1 MKSFFFIIFAW
12 LFVAC
17 LSSCGNEDKD
27 LSTKSERNAIVEG
40 NQYFH
45 DGKFSDA
52 EAAYKK
58 ALTDNPNS
66 QMAAF
71 NLATTFLRQAPEL
84 KNDSFPNPQQQG
96 GDGKE
101 PQLSQQLN
109 SAIEILQN
117 LVQNSPNPAIVSL
130 AAYDLGN
137 IAYRQQNYPQAIECY
152 KEALRKQPKFNDARY
167 NLRMAQLKNKDNQK
181 NQNKNQDKNKDQQQD
196 KNKEKEKEKDKE
208 KDKDKDKNK
217 DKNQD
222 QQQQNQNKDKNQQ
235 QQNQQQNKGSMSGQN
250 MDQILRSMQNQE
262 NATQQRVNAARAKQ
276 QAGERARTQNKW

>member
-117 LVQNSPNPAIVSL
+117 LAQNSPNPAIVSL

-196 KNKEKEKEKDKE
+196 KNKD

-235 QQNQQQNKGSMSGQN
+235 QQNQQQQNKESMSGQN

>member
-117 LVQNSPNPAIVSL
+117 LAQNSPNPAIVSL

-196 KNKEKEKEKDKE
+196 KNKEKEK
-208 KDKDKDKNK
+208 DKNK

-222 QQQQNQNKDKNQQ
+222 QQQQNQNKDKNQQQQNQQ

>member
-117 LVQNSPNPAIVSL
+117 LAQNSANPAIVSL

-196 KNKEKEKEKDKE
+196 KNKDKDKE
-208 KDKDKDKNK
+208 KDKNK

>member
-84 KNDSFPNPQQQG
+84 KNDSLPNPQQQV

-117 LVQNSPNPAIVSL
+117 LAQNSPNPAIVSL

-196 KNKEKEKEKDKE
+196 KNKEK
-208 KDKDKDKNK
+208 DKDKDKNK

-235 QQNQQQNKGSMSGQN
+235 QQNQQQQNKGSMSGQN

>member
-117 LVQNSPNPAIVSL
+117 LAQNSPNPAIVSL

-196 KNKEKEKEKDKE
+196 KNKEKDKD

-217 DKNQD
+217 DKNQN

>member
-117 LVQNSPNPAIVSL
+117 LAQNSPNPAIVSL

-196 KNKEKEKEKDKE
+196 KNKDKDKE
-208 KDKDKDKNK
+208 KDKDKNK
-217 DKNQD
+217 DKNQN
-222 QQQQNQNKDKNQQ
+222 QQQQNQNKDKNQQQQNQQ

>member
-17 LSSCGNEDKD
+17 LSSCGNEDKN

-117 LVQNSPNPAIVSL
+117 LAQNSPNPAIVSL

-196 KNKEKEKEKDKE
+196 KNKEK
-208 KDKDKDKNK
+208 DKDKDKNK

-235 QQNQQQNKGSMSGQN
+235 QQNQQQQNKGSMSGQN

>member
-117 LVQNSPNPAIVSL
+117 LAQNSPNPAIVSL

-137 IAYRQQNYPQAIECY
+137 SAYRQQNYPQAIECY
-152 KEALRKQPKFNDARY
+152 KEALRKQPKFNDACY

-196 KNKEKEKEKDKE
+196 KNKEKEK
-208 KDKDKDKNK
+208 DKNK

-235 QQNQQQNKGSMSGQN
+235 QQNQQQQNKESMSGQN

>member
-117 LVQNSPNPAIVSL
+117 LAQNSPNPAIVSL

-196 KNKEKEKEKDKE
+196 KEKDKE
-208 KDKDKDKNK
+208 KDKDKNK
-217 DKNQD
+217 DKNQN

-235 QQNQQQNKGSMSGQN
+235 QQNQQQQNKGSMSGQN

>member
-17 LSSCGNEDKD
+17 LSSCGNEDKN

-117 LVQNSPNPAIVSL
+117 LAQNSPNPAIVSL

-196 KNKEKEKEKDKE
+196 KNKDKDKE
-208 KDKDKDKNK
+208 KDKNK

>member
-71 NLATTFLRQAPEL
+71 NLATTFLRQETEL
-84 KNDSFPNPQQQG
+84 KHDYFPNPQQQG
-96 GDGKE
+96 EDGKE

-117 LVQNSPNPAIVSL
+117 LAQNSPNPAIVSL

-196 KNKEKEKEKDKE
+196 KNKD

-276 QAGERARTQNKW
+276 QASERARTQNKW

>member
-117 LVQNSPNPAIVSL
+117 LAQNSPNPAIVSL

-196 KNKEKEKEKDKE
+196 KNKD

-276 QAGERARTQNKW
+276 QASERARTQNKW

>member
-84 KNDSFPNPQQQG
+84 KNDSLPNPQQQG

-117 LVQNSPNPAIVSL
+117 LAQNSPNPAIVSL

-196 KNKEKEKEKDKE
+196 KNKEK
-208 KDKDKDKNK
+208 DKDKDKNK

-235 QQNQQQNKGSMSGQN
+235 QQNQQQQNKGSMSGQN

>member
-101 PQLSQQLN
+101 PQLSQQLS

-117 LVQNSPNPAIVSL
+117 LAQNSPNPAIVSL

-196 KNKEKEKEKDKE
+196 KD

-222 QQQQNQNKDKNQQ
+222 QQQQNQNKDKNQQQQNQQ

>member
-117 LVQNSPNPAIVSL
+117 LAQNSPNPAIVSL

-196 KNKEKEKEKDKE
+196 KDKDKE

-235 QQNQQQNKGSMSGQN
+235 QQNQQQQNKGSMSGQN

>member
-117 LVQNSPNPAIVSL
+117 LAQNSPNPAIVSL

-196 KNKEKEKEKDKE
+196 KDKDKDKE
-208 KDKDKDKNK
+208 KDKNK

-235 QQNQQQNKGSMSGQN
+235 QQNQQQQNKGSMSGQN